1 LKQQVFG
8 FTRILTLFLATMI
21 LSACSGSSVFNSNG
35 DSILRDKSLDYAQ
48 SKVVDRIVVPEGLND
63 TYVQNDLLTIPTAAL
78 IEQSAGIKTAPRPNF
93 VFAEVGSNSAHLIGG
108 ANAKRISVT
117 GSLAKV
123 HWQVAQFWSNQ
134 GIAVDAASSLK
145 TIETQWFSLSENAP
159 SNSFINRWIRSL
171 TKSDDDISYGRVKVE
186 LREAT
191 KNRIELSLYFLQ
203 FTQLEITQ
211 KKSLDWLEA
220 GRMLAH
226 ESEMTFELLRHLSR
240 TAQVTQ
246 KTDETYLQNQKPL
259 LGKDQH
265 GRPLVQLN
273 MTYDEALPQ
282 VLAAMSSF
290 DVGSYDEAAKKVYFT
305 HVSHLRTSE
314 EAMSS
319 TGGIWGWFKSLHGGN
334 AREAG
339 INLDLAFFGDDEN
352 PDQEKERPIYSSDTQ
367 LAVKEVSLAD
377 KKGYKIWLG
386 GEVIYVFEDEDQGST
401 SDAGEYTYI
410 GQFQLSFEETLTS
423 VYLQVLN
430 DKAEPAA
437 KVYAEE
443 ILWRLQQQF
452 TL

>member
-1 LKQQVFG
+1 
-8 FTRILTLFLATMI
+8 MI
-21 LSACSGSSVFNSNG
+21 LSACSGSPVFNNDG

-48 SKVVDRIVVPEGLND
+48 SKVVDRIMVPEGLND
-63 TYVQNDLLTIPTAAL
+63 THVQNDLLTITTAGL

-93 VFAEVGSNSAHLIGG
+93 VFAEVGSNAAHLIGD

-117 GSLAKV
+117 GSLTKV
-123 HWQVAQFWSNQ
+123 RGQVAQFWSNQ
-134 GIAVDAASSLK
+134 GIAIDASSNLNA
-145 TIETQWFSLSENAP
+145 IETQWFSLSENAP

-171 TKSDDDISYGRVKVE
+171 TKSDDDIIYGRMKVE
-186 LREAT
+186 LRET
-191 KNRIELSLYFLQ
+191 TTNRIELSLYSLQ

-211 KKSLDWLEA
+211 NKPLDWPEA
-220 GRMLAH
+220 GRMLAN
-226 ESEMTFELLRHLSR
+226 ESEITFELLRYLSR

-246 KTDETYLQNQKPL
+246 KTDETNLQNQKPL

-273 MTYDEALPQ
+273 MTYEKALPQ

-290 DVGSYDEAAKKVYFT
+290 DVGSYDEEAKKVYFT

-314 EAMSS
+314 EAVSS
-319 TGGIWGWFKSLHGGN
+319 TGGIWGWFKSLNSGS
-334 AREAG
+334 ARETG
-339 INLDLAFFGDDEN
+339 INLDLALFGNDVY
-352 PDQEKERPIYSSDTQ
+352 PDQEKDRPIYSSDTQ
-367 LAVKEVSLAD
+367 LAVKEASLAD

-386 GEVIYVFEDEDQGST
+386 GKVIYVFEDEDQGNID
-401 SDAGEYTYI
+401 DAGEYTYI
-410 GQFQLSFEETLTS
+410 EQFQLSFEETLTS

-430 DKAEPAA
+430 DQAEPAA

-443 ILWRLQQQF
+443 ILWRLQQQL